1 MGEGGDQLIDAF
13 ALKSF
18 GVGLMEDALKDRVSA
33 AFRPPL
39 PELFDEGLP
48 TFDQFVDEV
57 VLHPEDIAQHLCDSA
72 VSFVDVF
79 CQSLKLNN

>member
-18 GVGLMEDALKDRVSA
+18 GVGLMEDALKDRISV

-39 PELFDEGLP
+39 SELVDEGLP
-48 TFDQFVDEV
+48 TFKQFVDEV
-57 VLHPEDIAQHLCDSA
+57 VLHPEDIAQLLCDSA
-72 VSFVDVF
+72 VSFFDVF
-79 CQSLKLNN
+79 CQPLQLNN